1 MKKKK
6 NHTRQKKLPEAA
18 EPVDACYGGGAVFI
32 LTNHHDGIAE
42 REAFVLADCY
52 EEGKVFQIVQI
63 TGCHAGWMAGYV
75 NEGILK
81 DSCVAI
87 THEELVEAI
96 KYNFLGPDF
105 NTMQILDKGLK
116 LEDLSID

>member
-1 MKKKK
+1 MNK
-6 NHTRQKKLPEAA
+6 HTKQKELPDAA
-18 EPVDACYGGGAVFI
+18 EPVDAYYGSGTVFI
-32 LTNHHDGIAE
+32 ITNHHDGITE

-63 TGCHAGWMAGYV
+63 TGCHAGWMAGYI

-87 THEELVEAI
+87 TNEELVEAI

-105 NTMQILDKGLK
+105 STLKILDNRLR

>member
-1 MKKKK
+1 MNK
-6 NHTRQKKLPEAA
+6 HTKQKELPDAA
-18 EPVDACYGGGAVFI
+18 EPVDAYYGSGTVFI
-32 LTNHHDGIAE
+32 ITNHHDGITE

-63 TGCHAGWMAGYV
+63 TGCHAGWMAGYI

-87 THEELVEAI
+87 THEELVGAI
-96 KYNFLGPDF
+96 RYNFIGPDF
-105 NTMQILDKGLK
+105 NTLQILDNGLE
-116 LEDLSID
+116 LEDLSIE